1 MALGAG
7 KPLAAEPP
15 GPMLA
20 SVDSRQFQLD
30 ISVQNNMTF
39 GSLRGEDT
47 RNSFDVD
54 YDAGRD
60 HKFEVNASCG
70 RRITSV
76 VDGFAGI
83 RVHHKNEP
91 ELDGVRA
98 IAGVRTALPLGIDL
112 DAGIDHLGHA
122 LVEVGSAPRL
132 TQHLSLEWRANS
144 EREFRANVNYEITK
158 KLAVTAGYD
167 TTHGKGVGLRFKS

>member
-15 GPMLA
+15 GPMPA
-20 SVDSRQFQLD
+20 GVESRQFHLD

-60 HKFEVNASCG
+60 HKFEVNVSCG
-70 RRITSV
+70 RRVTSV
-76 VDGFAGI
+76 VEAFAGI
-83 RVHHKNEP
+83 RVHRKNEP

-112 DAGIDHLGHA
+112 DAAVDHRGHP
-122 LVEVGSAPRL
+122 LFEVGSAPRL
-132 TQHLSLEWRANS
+132 AKHPSLEWRANS
-144 EREFRANVNYEITK
+144 EREFHANVNYEITT
-158 KLAVTAGYD
+158 KLALTAGYD